1 LKKFKINDQNVKGMW
16 MEGLKSVKLRAKL
29 NVQLRVNLYKLETK
43 DKNKKDDKLWDW

>member
-1 LKKFKINDQNVKGMW
+1 LKKFKIKDQSVKDMW
-16 MEGLKSVKLRAKL
+16 MEELKSVKLRAKL